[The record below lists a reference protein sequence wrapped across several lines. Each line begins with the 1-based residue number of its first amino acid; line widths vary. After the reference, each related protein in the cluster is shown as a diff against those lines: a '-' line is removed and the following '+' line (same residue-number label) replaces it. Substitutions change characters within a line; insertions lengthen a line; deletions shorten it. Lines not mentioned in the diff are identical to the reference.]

1 MKRIILTTL
10 ISTMTLV
17 TNQAAAQTAK
27 SAADLVKEA
36 KAQIE
41 NLTPAQVKSEID
53 KGNVTII
60 DIREPEELRQNG
72 VIPGSINAPRGMLE
86 FYADSSLPYHKPEF
100 KKDSRINEFKKD
112 SRIILQCASGGR
124 SALAVVTL
132 KQMGYTNVAH
142 LDGGFKAWKEA
153 GLPVTKKE

>member
-1 MKRIILTTL
+1 MKKNLLTIL
-10 ISTMTLV
+10 ISTIWLIANPV
-17 TNQAAAQTAK
+17 EAQSVK
-27 SAADLVKEA
+27 SATDMVKEA

-41 NLTPAQVKSEID
+41 NLTPAQVKGEME

-60 DIREPEELRQNG
+60 DIREPDEVNQNG
-72 VIPGSINAPRGMLE
+72 FILGAINAPRGMLE
-86 FYADSSLPYHKPEF
+86 FYADASLPYHKP
-100 KKDSRINEFKKD
+100 EFKKD

-132 KQMGYTNVAH
+132 RQMGYTNVAH

-153 GLPVTKKE
+153 GLPVSDKE